1 MIKSFIYRILQR
13 RHFWRYATFDDIAEL
28 YMSRSL
34 RVAAIYLGAGF
45 TSVFL
50 YKQGYSLVFI
60 MSFWA
65 TFYLFKALIAPLAG
79 LLVVRFGAAYTTLF
93 SNLLYVPA
101 MFALGFVPEFGIP
114 ILILAAFFMGL
125 SGTMYELCYYVEFS
139 KVKSLQHAGKE
150 IGFMNI
156 LEKLTM
162 GLSPVLGGFIALL
175 FGVQVTMWLS
185 GLLFAL
191 AAYPLFKIADRPEK
205 LQRVTIKG
213 FPWRMAIPSMIAR
226 SAVGFDIVA
235 TSLIWGLFIAI
246 IIFPAAGNDIYL
258 IIGALSSVTIIVAIV
273 ASIAFG
279 KIIDRE
285 KGGNLLKIGVGANA
299 LVHLSRA
306 FVSTPFDVVGVNIT
320 NEIATTAQNMAF
332 MRGMFDTADLS
343 GHRIMYLVVIEIMGS
358 VGAMLACI
366 AMVICAY
373 IVGGAEGFQIFFV
386 ISAFAILL
394 VGSARFRL
402 YRK

>member
-1 MIKSFIYRILQR
+1 MIKSFIYELLKR

-28 YMSRSL
+28 YMSRTL
-34 RVAAIYLGAGF
+34 RVAAVYIGAGF

-50 YKQGYSLVFI
+50 FEQGYSLIFI

-65 TFYLFKALIAPLAG
+65 LFYLFKAFVSPLVG
-79 LLVVRFGAAYTTLF
+79 LLVARFGAAFGTLI

-101 MFALGFVPEFGIP
+101 MLALGFVPQLGLP
-114 ILILAAFFMGL
+114 ILILSAFFMGL
-125 SGTMYELCYYVEFS
+125 SGTLYEVCYFFEFS
-139 KVKSLQHAGKE
+139 KVKSTVNAGKE

-156 LEKLTM
+156 IEKVTIS
-162 GLSPVLGGFIALL
+162 LSPVIGGLIALL
-175 FGVQVTMWLS
+175 FGVQVTMWLA

-191 AAYPLFKIADRPEK
+191 AAIPLFKINDKPEK
-205 LQRVTIKG
+205 YQRITVRG

-235 TSLIWGLFIAI
+235 SSVVWGLFVAI
-246 IIFPAAGNDIYL
+246 MIFPSAGNDIYV
-258 IIGALSSVTIIVAIV
+258 IIGALSSVTIVVAIA
-273 ASIAFG
+273 ASISFG

-299 LVHLSRA
+299 LVHLSRIFA
-306 FVSTPFDVVGVNIT
+306 STPFGVVGVNIT
-320 NEIATTAQNMAF
+320 NEVATTAQNMAF
-332 MRGMFDTADLS
+332 LRGMFDTADLS
-343 GHRIMYLVVIEIMGS
+343 GHRIMYLVGVEIMS
-358 VGAMLACI
+358 NIGAMLACI
-366 AMVICAY
+366 AMVICACT
-373 IVGGAEGFQIFFV
+373 VGSAEGFKIFFV
-386 ISAFAILL
+386 ISAFVILF